1 MKKGAKH
8 KISCMKTSRVRN
20 RPEVGL
26 SVRGC
31 RQEYF
36 TLVRCELTD
45 SQFYSVTCFGIAG
58 HFQWVGSLLSQNRDL
73 RRLFCWFPGAKAP
86 NRTHL
91 TVSMFFLSLNRMIW
105 GWGPL
110 KVTASAKKFFLSLRL
125 RWGSYGWR
133 NKGADILAK
142 EGSLICPQGKLRIF

>member
-8 KISCMKTSRVRN
+8 KISCLKTSKVRN

-45 SQFYSVTCFGIAG
+45 SQFYSVICFGIAG
-58 HFQWVGSLLSQNRDL
+58 HFQWVGSLLAQNRDL

-91 TVSMFFLSLNRMIW
+91 TVSMFFYISW
-105 GWGPL
+105 TVWYEVEGPWRSQHLL
-110 KVTASAKKFFLSLRL
+110 KSSSRVWDWDEGVTVEETKELIFSPKKGHWFALKA
-125 RWGSYGWR
+125 
-133 NKGADILAK
+133 N
-142 EGSLICPQGKLRIF
+142 